1 MLFNSYLFI
10 FCFLPIVWVVFH
22 ILKALS
28 IRQAEQEYIESKQ
41 AETRQRAKQIECNC
55 LDSKSLESKGLDFNT
70 QASKRLAST
79 HYMNL
84 AKGFLVV
91 ASLFFYAYWKLIYLP
106 ILLGSILVNYFLAKG
121 VVKSLY
127 LTREANSMNFNGGG
141 G

>member
-10 FCFLPIVWVVFH
+10 FCFLPIVWAVFH

-41 AETRQRAKQIECNC
+41 VETRQRAKQIECNC

-121 VVKSLY
+121 ILRSLY
-127 LTREANSMNFNGGG
+127 VREQISVDFNGGG

>member
-10 FCFLPIVWVVFH
+10 FCFLPIVWAVFH

-41 AETRQRAKQIECNC
+41 VETRQRAKQIECNC
-55 LDSKSLESKGLDFNT
+55 LDSKNLESKGLDFNT

-106 ILLGSILVNYFLAKG
+106 ILLSSILVNYFLAQG

>member
-1 MLFNSYLFI
+1 M
-10 FCFLPIVWVVFH
+10 VFH

-41 AETRQRAKQIECNC
+41 VETRQRAKQIECNC
-55 LDSKSLESKGLDFNT
+55 LD
-70 QASKRLAST
+70 SKRLAST

-121 VVKSLY
+121 ILRSLY
-127 LTREANSMNFNGGG
+127 VRKQISVDFNGGG

>member
-10 FCFLPIVWVVFH
+10 FCFLPIVWAVFH

-41 AETRQRAKQIECNC
+41 VETRQRAKQIECNY

-121 VVKSLY
+121 ILKSLCV
-127 LTREANSMNFNGGG
+127 REQISVDFKGGG

>member
-1 MLFNSYLFI
+1 M
-10 FCFLPIVWVVFH
+10 PIVWAVFH

-28 IRQAEQEYIESKQ
+28 IRK
-41 AETRQRAKQIECNC
+41 
-55 LDSKSLESKGLDFNT
+55 D
-70 QASKRLAST
+70 ST

-84 AKGFLVV
+84 AKGFLVL

-106 ILLGSILVNYFLAKG
+106 ILLGSILVNYFLAQG
-121 VVKSLY
+121 IVKSLY

>member
-28 IRQAEQEYIESKQ
+28 IREYILESK
-41 AETRQRAKQIECNC
+41 EMKAKRLESKRVKAKY
-55 LDSKSLESKGLDFNT
+55 LDSKLLKSNLLHFKGLT
-70 QASKRLAST
+70 SIQ
-79 HYMNL
+79 YMNL
-84 AKGFLVV
+84 AKGFLVL

-106 ILLGSILVNYFLAKG
+106 ILLGSIFINYLLAQG
-121 VVKSLY
+121 ILKSLY
-127 LTREANSMNFNGGG
+127 SIKQISIDFNGGG

>member
-41 AETRQRAKQIECNC
+41 VETRQRAKQIECNC

-106 ILLGSILVNYFLAKG
+106 ILLGSILANYFLAKSILR
-121 VVKSLY
+121 SLY
-127 LTREANSMNFNGGG
+127 VRMQISVDFNGGG
-141 G
+141 IS

>member
-41 AETRQRAKQIECNC
+41 VETRQRAKQIECNC

-79 HYMNL
+79 QYMNL

-91 ASLFFYAYWKLIYLP
+91 ASLFFYAYWKLMYLP

-121 VVKSLY
+121 ILRSLY
-127 LTREANSMNFNGGG
+127 VRKQISVDFNGGG

>member
-41 AETRQRAKQIECNC
+41 VETRQRAKQIKCNC

-121 VVKSLY
+121 ILKSLCV
-127 LTREANSMNFNGGG
+127 REQISVDFNGGG

>member
-28 IRQAEQEYIESKQ
+28 IRQAEQ
-41 AETRQRAKQIECNC
+41 ETRQRAKQIECNC

-121 VVKSLY
+121 ILRSLY
-127 LTREANSMNFNGGG
+127 VRKQISVDFNGGG
-141 G
+141 GIS